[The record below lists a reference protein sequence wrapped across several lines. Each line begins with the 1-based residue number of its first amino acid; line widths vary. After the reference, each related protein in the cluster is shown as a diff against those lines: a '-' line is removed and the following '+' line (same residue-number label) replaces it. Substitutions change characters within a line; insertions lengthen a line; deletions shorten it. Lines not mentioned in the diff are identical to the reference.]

1 MRKIIIISVVLIVL
15 IASLVF
21 VFSRKDNSK
30 GDLKEENSLL
40 NQSGENTT
48 NEPVII
54 NEQNNQNATS
64 TGMYVDYDPILLT
77 KADTGKVVLFF
88 QALWEPTC
96 KFLDRNLDSQLAN
109 FPNGLVI
116 LKLNYDA
123 ELELKEKYGVSVEHT
138 LVQVDSQGNEIAKW
152 TGGND
157 LASIVKNLK

>member
-15 IASLVF
+15 ITSLVF
-21 VFSRKDNSK
+21 VFSRKDNLRD
-30 GDLKEENSLL
+30 DLKEGNTLL
-40 NQSGENTT
+40 NESVSNTT
-48 NEPVII
+48 NEPVLD
-54 NEQNNQNATS
+54 NGQNNQNATS
-64 TGMYVDYDPILLT
+64 TGMYVDYDSTLLA

-96 KFLDRNLDSQLAN
+96 KFLDANLDSQLAN

-116 LKLNYDA
+116 LKLNYDL